1 MMQSYFRMEFS
12 SKVFLAQLKQLTV
25 NHQILTI
32 SRFEIISIIC
42 CSTDRWEPI
51 RSTKLIF
58 SIFMQFENS
67 RKSFVFEYAHSCEM
81 IATLFRWNS
90 AKLLVLK
97 NHISFTWMYFDC
109 HLQDKIM
116 ANHHRLANDLRST
129 NSHTNRPRKIIISQ
143 FIFPNK
149 HTHPPKFLWLFTFD
163 THTRPKTRIHINT
176 RVHKTYTHSHKYND
190 SVFCHRVYFCIHA
203 LNNKRSIQADTQKVS
218 LLSAQ
223 TMVANQRNF
232 IHTEK
237 GREGAGGWLVGGQ
250 LR

>member
-32 SRFEIISIIC
+32 SRFKIISIIC

-97 NHISFTWMYFDC
+97 NHISFTWMYLIAIFKTKLWQITIDSRTTSD
-109 HLQDKIM
+109 QRTAIQT
-116 ANHHRLANDLRST
+116 DLGKS
-129 NSHTNRPRKIIISQ
+129 S
-143 FIFPNK
+143 FPN
-149 HTHPPKFLWLFTFD
+149 LFFRTN
-163 THTRPKTRIHINT
+163 THTRLSSYGFSRSTRT
-176 RVHKTYTHSHKYND
+176 PVQKRA
-190 SVFCHRVYFCIHA
+190 SV
-203 LNNKRSIQADTQKVS
+203 
-218 LLSAQ
+218 
-223 TMVANQRNF
+223 
-232 IHTEK
+232 
-237 GREGAGGWLVGGQ
+237 
-250 LR
+250 